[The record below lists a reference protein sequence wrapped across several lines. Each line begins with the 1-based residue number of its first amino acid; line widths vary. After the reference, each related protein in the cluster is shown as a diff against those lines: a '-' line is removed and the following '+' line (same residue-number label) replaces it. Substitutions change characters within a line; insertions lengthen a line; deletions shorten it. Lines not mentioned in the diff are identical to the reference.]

1 MSNVKIFPIF
11 NQSAPGVWDDFLRI
25 RVAAMKHNYDIQ
37 LSDYALKNAL
47 DELQQTKHPFAFGA
61 YDDDKMVGCIHGSIQ
76 PNTAEINHLYV
87 LPEYQGQKIGI
98 KLLQSAEAAI
108 SLNTN
113 NAVLIS
119 LGKACKFYEKHGYTS
134 PEWTNKFCKNVKNS
148 GNCRVSPVFVPSAS
162 LIRQLAKISNKP
174 TTLFD
179 KKKLSAERTPIF
191 VYRNLDS
198 KICGFAI
205 AGDIPL
211 VYTTSGWSPLQLNN
225 TIKKYQEFMNSR

>member
-1 MSNVKIFPIF
+1 MSDVKIFPIF
-11 NQSAPGVWDDFLRI
+11 NQSAPGVWDDFLLI
-25 RVAAMKHNYDIQ
+25 RVAAMKYNYDIQ
-37 LSDYALKNAL
+37 LSNIDLENART
-47 DELQQTKHPFAFGA
+47 ELQQTKHPFAFGA
-61 YDDDKMVGCIHGSIQ
+61 YDGDKMVGCIHGSI
-76 PNTAEINHLYV
+76 PSNTAEISHLYV

-119 LGKACKFYEKHGYTS
+119 LGKACEFYEKHGYTS

-162 LIRQLAKISNKP
+162 LIRQMAKISNKP
-174 TTLFD
+174 ATLFD
-179 KKKLSAERTPIF
+179 NKKLSAERTPIF

-205 AGDIPL
+205 AGDTPA
-211 VYTTSGWSPLQLNN
+211 VYTTTGWSPVQLNSA
-225 TIKKYQEFMNSR
+225 IKRYQEFINSR